1 MGPVRAPSGNGEAGG
16 LADTPGVLSMK
27 LPVLDLFQLP
37 DLDVLTGL
45 FGSVTFQLPGHDDT
59 IVVIAT
65 VVYEAT
71 GG

>member
-1 MGPVRAPSGNGEAGG
+1 
-16 LADTPGVLSMK
+16 MK
-27 LPVLDLFQLP
+27 LPVLDLSQLP

-65 VVYEAT
+65 VVFEAT